1 MVGLRSRLP
10 AQRDP
15 QGGPGVSPSTPG
27 NTDPRPSRRDTDE
40 LFAEALELEPEERS
54 SFLIRACKGEP
65 DRLSRL
71 QDLLAAHDSADDF
84 LSTPAVSPEGRPSTP
99 YSLDGEQALP
109 PSGAAVGDRIDDYR
123 LVERLGEGGFGI
135 VFRAEQT
142 HPVRREV
149 ALKILKLGMDTREVV
164 ARFQRERQALAST
177 EHPNV
182 ARILDAGAT
191 EIGRPYFV
199 MELVRG
205 IDICS
210 HADRSRLGIEERLEL
225 FEQVCRG
232 VHHAHKQGI
241 VHRDLKP
248 RNVLISVQDGVA
260 TPKVIDFG
268 VAKATRTSSGRTT
281 LATRVGSTVGTPA
294 YMSPEQASL
303 DETSIDERTDVYTL
317 GVLLHELLL
326 GRTPHNAERLESAPP
341 AEVARILTEEPIMR
355 PSLRAKR
362 SGDRAR
368 ERSLTPTGLS
378 SALRGDLDW
387 ILLRALEVERD
398 RRYPTAAAIADDV
411 RRQLDGKPV
420 HARPPSQAYRIRR
433 FVRRHRTAAL
443 GAAATFIAL
452 VLGAFIASKEYRR
465 AQDEARIATA
475 RSAFVQDL
483 LAGSIP
489 GAELA
494 TRARLAFGAD
504 HAAVAEALGVAA
516 ARAREEGELSSAIQL
531 LEESVR
537 AWQALYPGGHI
548 RVARAHGRLADALH
562 VQGDLQSAEA
572 QYRLAMAA
580 AGVDSP
586 LVLEREGLARILR
599 NRGEAEEA
607 GSLLAEAVEMRRL
620 HYPEQRESLAATL
633 NSLSE
638 VLRRLGLNER
648 SAQVYRE
655 MITESRGAFP
665 AESLV
670 HAEQQL
676 AFGVTLRSLGQRVE
690 AEGHLRSGLAQF
702 EDSGFP
708 RGASY
713 LAGLLA
719 LAGVLEDEAD
729 PGTQREIDMLLLNA
743 EQITRRLHGPDSL
756 QLANLLERSSKRSS
770 QRGELLE
777 ATRRQQEALE
787 IRSRALG
794 DSFQPTE
801 EVGVLSRLASRIAG
815 SAGITREAYATAL
828 EAVEFLT
835 AQVTD
840 PESLRVLRT
849 RLALRLE
856 PEVEQLRELE
866 RELNP
871 DREKLDPERLALLA
885 LVHSQLGQPTLARN
899 YLSHAESLTIETG
912 RDSDRDLTQLL
923 DEVRQAIGEF

>member
-1 MVGLRSRLP
+1 MSISPSDKIKVAIDGNIATVTIDNPAANTWDRESLP
-10 AQRDP
+10 ALKAVIEALNADLPYGDFVRMQLAGDVLEP
-15 QGGPGVSPSTPG
+15 GPGVVATGMLVAGPWDFVGQVEVADGTSEK
-27 NTDPRPSRRDTDE
+27 RRVRSLDRDDMVATV
-40 LFAEALELEPEERS
+40 ATAL
-54 SFLIRACKGEP
+54 
-65 DRLSRL
+65 
-71 QDLLAAHDSADDF
+71 
-84 LSTPAVSPEGRPSTP
+84 LSTTAQCARCHDHKFDPISQEESFTLQAVFAG
-99 YSLDGEQALP
+99 
-109 PSGAAVGDRIDDYR
+109 VDR
-123 LVERLGEGGFGI
+123 
-135 VFRAEQT
+135 
-142 HPVRREV
+142 
-149 ALKILKLGMDTREVV
+149 
-164 ARFQRERQALAST
+164 
-177 EHPNV
+177 
-182 ARILDAGAT
+182 
-191 EIGRPYFV
+191 
-199 MELVRG
+199 
-205 IDICS
+205 
-210 HADRSRLGIEERLEL
+210 
-225 FEQVCRG
+225 
-232 VHHAHKQGI
+232 
-241 VHRDLKP
+241 
-248 RNVLISVQDGVA
+248 
-260 TPKVIDFG
+260 
-268 VAKATRTSSGRTT
+268 
-281 LATRVGSTVGTPA
+281 
-294 YMSPEQASL
+294 
-303 DETSIDERTDVYTL
+303 
-317 GVLLHELLL
+317 
-326 GRTPHNAERLESAPP
+326 
-341 AEVARILTEEPIMR
+341 AEVAFDADPATAARRRELQRAVQGLEQRRAEREAELTRLLLKAP
-355 PSLRAKR
+355 
-362 SGDRAR
+362 GAR
-368 ERSLTPTGLS
+368 
-378 SALRGDLDW
+378 D
-387 ILLRALEVERD
+387 LEVERD

-756 QLANLLERSSKRSS
+756 QLANLLERSSQRSS

>member
-1 MVGLRSRLP
+1 M
-10 AQRDP
+10 
-15 QGGPGVSPSTPG
+15 SPSTPERK
-27 NTDPRPSRRDTDE
+27 DPRPSRRDTDE
-40 LFAEALELEPEERS
+40 LFAEALELDADARSGFLSKACEGDPE
-54 SFLIRACKGEP
+54 
-65 DRLSRL
+65 RLRRL

-84 LSTPAVSPEGRPSTP
+84 LSTPAVSPKGRPATP
-99 YSLDGEQALP
+99 YPLEDEESLL
-109 PSGAAVGDRIDDYR
+109 PSGPAVGDRIDAYR

-142 HPVRREV
+142 HPVRRDV

-191 EIGRPYFV
+191 ETGRPYFV

-205 IDICS
+205 VDICT
-210 HADRSRLGIEERLEL
+210 HAHRARLGIRKRLEL

-248 RNVLISVQDGVA
+248 RNVLISLQGGVA

-268 VAKATRTSSGRTT
+268 VAKATRASSGRTT

-303 DETSIDERTDVYTL
+303 DETAIDARADVYTL
-317 GVLLHELLL
+317 GILLHELLI
-326 GRTPHNAERLESAPP
+326 GRPPHNPERLESAPP
-341 AEVARILTEEPIMR
+341 AEVARILIEEPILR
-355 PSLRAKR
+355 PSIRAK
-362 SGDRAR
+362 SVGERAR
-368 ERSLTPTGLS
+368 ERSLTPTALS
-378 SALRGDLDW
+378 AALRGDLDW
-387 ILLRALEVERD
+387 ILLRALEVEPN
-398 RRYPTAAAIADDV
+398 RRYPTALAFADDI
-411 RRQLDGKPV
+411 RRHLEGEPV
-420 HARPPSQAYRIRR
+420 HARPPSQVYRLRR
-433 FVRRHRTAAL
+433 FISRHRTAAV

-452 VLGAFIASKEYRR
+452 VLGSIIASNEYRR
-465 AQDEARIATA
+465 AQEEARIATA

-489 GAELA
+489 GAQLA
-494 TRARLAFGAD
+494 QRARMAFGKD

-516 ARAREEGELSSAIQL
+516 SRAREEGELTSAIEL
-531 LEESVR
+531 LEESVK
-537 AWQALYPGGHI
+537 AWQTLYPEGHI

-562 VQGDLQSAEA
+562 VQGDLSNAEG
-572 QYRLAMAA
+572 QYRLAIEA
-580 AGVDSP
+580 AGADSP

-599 NRGEAEEA
+599 NRGEADEA
-607 GSLLAEAVEMRRL
+607 EVLLAEAVELRRI
-620 HYPEQRESLAATL
+620 HFPEQREALASTL
-633 NSLSE
+633 SSLSE

-665 AESLV
+665 AESLI

-676 AFGVTLRSLGQRVE
+676 AFGVTLRSLGQRAE
-690 AEGHLRSGLAQF
+690 AEGHLRSGIAQF
-702 EDSGFP
+702 DDSGFP

-713 LAGLLA
+713 LAGLIA
-719 LAGVLEDEAD
+719 LAGVLEDEAE
-729 PGTQREIDMLLLNA
+729 PGTQREIDMLLLRA
-743 EQITRRLHGPDSL
+743 EQVTRRLHGPDSL
-756 QLANLLERSSKRSS
+756 QLANLLERSSRRSS

-794 DSFQPTE
+794 ESFQPTE
-801 EVGVLSRLASRIAG
+801 EVSALSRLATRIAS
-815 SAGITREAYATAL
+815 SAGIPREAYSTAL

-840 PESLRVLRT
+840 PESLKILRT

-856 PEVEQLRELE
+856 PEIDELRALE
-866 RELNP
+866 RELTP
-871 DREKLDPERLALLA
+871 EREEFDPERLALLA

-899 YLSHAESLTIETG
+899 YLSHAEALTLDIG
-912 RDSDRDLTQLL
+912 RDSDRDLAQLL